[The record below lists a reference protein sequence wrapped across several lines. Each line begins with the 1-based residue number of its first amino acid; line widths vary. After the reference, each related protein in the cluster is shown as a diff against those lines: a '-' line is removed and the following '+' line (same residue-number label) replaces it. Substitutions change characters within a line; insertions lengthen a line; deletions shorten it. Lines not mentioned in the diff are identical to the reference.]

1 MNANERVRVL
11 VADDEPL
18 SLGLAVRTIGLDPRL
33 EVVRSCIDGSEA
45 LTALEEGGIDVA
57 LLDIRMPGID
67 GLTLAKI
74 QARQAQ
80 GPEIVFATAYG
91 EHALQAFELG
101 VCDYVTKP
109 YEPERL
115 RRAVLRAASQRRLK
129 QNGSNVRPLDRL
141 LVRSRLGTQLVEFD
155 QIEAVDADEKEVWL
169 RVGTRRMRYA
179 STISAM
185 ELILPCPPFV
195 RVHRSFIVNLDHIAA
210 WNDASNGTCSLV
222 LSSGGEIP
230 ISRRYRRR
238 LSSLFLGAR

>member
-1 MNANERVRVL
+1 MNNNERVRVL

-18 SLGLAVRTIGLDPRL
+18 SLGLAVQTIGLDPRL
-33 EVVRSCIDGSEA
+33 EVVRSCADGSEA
-45 LTALEEGGIDVA
+45 LQALEAGGIDVA

-74 QARQAQ
+74 QARRAE
-80 GPEIVFATAYG
+80 GAEIVFATAYG

-129 QNGSNVRPLDRL
+129 QNGANVRPLDRL

-169 RVGTRRMRYA
+169 RVGTRRLRYS

-185 ELILPCPPFV
+185 ELVLPCPPFV

-222 LSSGGEIP
+222 LSAGGEIP

>member
-1 MNANERVRVL
+1 MTGEERIRVL

-33 EVVRSCIDGSEA
+33 EVVHACGDGNEA
-45 LTALEEGGIDVA
+45 LEALSAGDVDVA

-67 GLTLAKI
+67 GLTLARL
-74 QARQAQ
+74 QARAQQ

-91 EHALQAFELG
+91 EHALEAFELG

-115 RRAVLRAASQRRLK
+115 RRAMLRAASQRRLK
-129 QNGSNVRPLDRL
+129 QHGASVRPIDRL
-141 LVRSRLGTQLVEFD
+141 LVRSRLGTQLIPFD

-169 RVGTRRMRYA
+169 RVGTRRLRYQN
-179 STISAM
+179 TISAM
-185 ELILPCPPFV
+185 ELMLPCPPFV
-195 RVHRSFIVNLDHIAA
+195 RVHRSFIVNLDHIGA
-210 WNDASNGTCSLV
+210 WNDASNGTGGLV
-222 LSSGGEIP
+222 LTGGGEIP

-238 LSSLFLGAR
+238 LSSLFLGMR